1 MSTLEIISIVATFIG
16 VTAFSVVFTIL
27 YQSYVRSSVV
37 QVESGKRDIEL
48 IDGALSDK
56 SDKSKRNKTIFSAIK
71 TTLFILFMLIIIPIF
86 LFSLVTRIAGDKP
99 IFGKTFM
106 VVASGSMSAK
116 NKANDYLVANDLND
130 QFQKYDIIILD
141 KVESAGD
148 LKQYDVIS
156 FRNDEGINIIH
167 RIVSISG
174 SGDGVRFTTRGD
186 ANNASDEYNPSFS
199 DVIGVYRGKR
209 IGSVGIVIMFLQ
221 SYSGI
226 ITVVALMYCLIM
238 IDQVSKKIEKCESK
252 RLNQLLSAIESD
264 EFTAKAMRAEF
275 KETIYYRGFA
285 YKFDETGFIE
295 KIEIPEGSESL
306 PEEDTMVKV
315 FDDGTPSQ
323 KIIIET
329 RKNDG
334 KEQ

>member
-1 MSTLEIISIVATFIG
+1 MSSLEIISIVATFIG

-27 YQSYVRSSVV
+27 YHSYVRSSVV

-56 SDKSKRNKTIFSAIK
+56 SSKAKRNKKIFSAIK
-71 TTLFILFMLIIIPIF
+71 TTLFILFMLIVIPLF

-99 IFGKTFM
+99 VFGKTFM
-106 VVASGSMSAK
+106 VVASGSMSVK
-116 NKANDYLVANDLND
+116 NKANDYLVSNDLND
-130 QFQKYDIIILD
+130 QFQKYDVIILD
-141 KVESAGD
+141 KVDSPND
-148 LKQYDVIS
+148 LSVYDVIAY
-156 FRNDEGINIIH
+156 RNDQGVNIIH

-174 SGDGVRFTTRGD
+174 SGDGRRFTTRGD
-186 ANNASDEYNPSFS
+186 ANNASDEYNPEFS

-209 IGSVGIVIMFLQ
+209 VGTVGIIIMFLQ

-226 ITVVALMYCLIM
+226 ITVVALLYCLVM

-264 EFTAKAMRAEF
+264 EFTAKSMRAEF

-285 YKFDETGFIE
+285 YRFDENGFIE
-295 KIEIPEGSESL
+295 KTEIPEGSE

-315 FDDGTPSQ
+315 YDDGTPSQ
-323 KIIIET
+323 KILIET

>member
-27 YQSYVRSSVV
+27 YQSYVRSSVL
-37 QVESGKRDIEL
+37 QIESGKRDIEL
-48 IDGALSDK
+48 IDEALSDK
-56 SDKSKRNKTIFSAIK
+56 SEKAKRNKKIASAVK
-71 TTLFILFMLIIIPIF
+71 TTLFVLFMLIIIPIF
-86 LFSLVTRIAGDKP
+86 LFSLITRIAGDKP

-106 VVASGSMSAK
+106 VVASGSMSVK
-116 NKANDYLVANDLND
+116 NQANDYLVSNGLDD

-141 KVESAGD
+141 KVDSPGD
-148 LKQYDVIS
+148 LKQYDVIAY
-156 FRNDEGINIIH
+156 RNDAGVNIIH

-174 SGDGVRFTTRGD
+174 SGDNVHFTTRGD
-186 ANNASDEYNPSFS
+186 ANNANDDCTPVFS
-199 DVIGVYRGKR
+199 DVIGVYRGKH
-209 IGSVGIVIMFLQ
+209 IGTLGIVIMFLQ

-226 ITVVALMYCLIM
+226 ITVVALIYCLIM
-238 IDQVSKKIEKCESK
+238 IDQVSKKIEKCENK
-252 RLNQLLSAIESD
+252 RLKQLLSAIESD
-264 EFTAKAMRAEF
+264 EFTAKSMRAEF

-295 KIEIPEGSESL
+295 KIEIPEGSE

-315 FDDGTPSQ
+315 YNDGTPSQ